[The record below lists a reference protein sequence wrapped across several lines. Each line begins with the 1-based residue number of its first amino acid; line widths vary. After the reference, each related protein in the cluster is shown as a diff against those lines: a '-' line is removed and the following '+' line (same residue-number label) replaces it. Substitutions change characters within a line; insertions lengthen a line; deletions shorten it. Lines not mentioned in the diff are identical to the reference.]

1 MDTPVLTFQ
10 LAANQIIAVHLSD
23 PAAQLTCEN
32 LAKYQL
38 KIDTEQAELRKTY
51 LLCKEPT
58 VGRGYDDRL
67 TVRLGLSRSTIL
79 RELELYRTGGGK
91 HGGLRFTWS
100 GKYIVS
106 EQACREW
113 LGDK

>member
-1 MDTPVLTFQ
+1 
-10 LAANQIIAVHLSD
+10 
-23 PAAQLTCEN
+23 
-32 LAKYQL
+32 
-38 KIDTEQAELRKTY
+38 LRKTY

-79 RELELYRTGGGK
+79 REFELYRSSGGK
-91 HGGLRFTWS
+91 IGGLRFTWS